1 MEPKESNHGNTSQT
15 SHRAQLTR
23 LILKLERE
31 DEDLV
36 CSQAYKDPLPINAEN
51 IQETSSR
58 RAIACGTLFLV
69 FILLSF
75 FFLIRM
81 GRDSRPAELP
91 QWQPIF
97 SLAEVAREKGE
108 LYDAKELYS
117 QAGTFAASRDDW
129 AGLLAA
135 TCGLNKL
142 KQDKTPY
149 SAIDA
154 LLLRAMAAAE
164 TKQSRTGL
172 VAVAKA
178 FTLLGNN
185 RWASI
190 ALSRVRKNWTPEN
203 NRSTDLV
210 PSGCWENPSDP
221 NDG

>member
-1 MEPKESNHGNTSQT
+1 MEFNEPNHRNTSPT

-31 DEDLV
+31 DENPI
-36 CSQAYKDPLPINAEN
+36 CPQAHEEPLPINAED
-51 IQETSSR
+51 IQETNSR
-58 RAIACGTLFLV
+58 CAIACGTFFLV

-75 FFLIRM
+75 FLLSWM
-81 GRDSRPAELP
+81 GRDSKPAELP
-91 QWQPIF
+91 QWRPIF

-117 QAGTFAASRDDW
+117 QTGTFAASRDDW

-135 TCGLNKL
+135 ACGLVKL
-142 KQDKTPY
+142 KQEKTPY

-154 LLLRAMAAAE
+154 LLFRAMAAAE
-164 TKQSRTGL
+164 KKQSRTGL

-178 FTLLGNN
+178 FALLGNN
-185 RWASI
+185 RWAAI
-190 ALSRVRKNWTPEN
+190 ALSRVRKNWTTEN
-203 NRSTDLV
+203 NRSADLV

-221 NDG
+221 NNG